1 MSDKR
6 ATDRRRVFKGA
17 KIVFNQGNSVVDCT
31 VRNVS
36 ATGAL
41 VNVVN
46 AMAVPQDFELRWDN
60 KVRFCSVAW
69 RKMDSLGIKFDE

>member
-1 MSDKR
+1 
-6 ATDRRRVFKGA
+6 
-17 KIVFNQGNSVVDCT
+17 